1 MAEPGK
7 SPDEGAVAAHR
18 SVLFV
23 ACFAALVATSFA
35 FIIRILCMDAWQVG
49 FGLSETQKGEIFG
62 AGMWPFGLSIV
73 LFSLVIDKIGY
84 GKSMI
89 FAFACHALSALLL
102 ITAKDYWWLYAGSI
116 LNGLAAGTVEAVIN
130 PAIASAYPKQK
141 TKMLTILHA
150 GWPAGMV
157 FAGIPILL
165 IDMTWQVKVA
175 IIFIPVVI
183 YGLLLLKAKFPVS
196 ERVVAGV
203 SYREML
209 AEPGAIGCLIV
220 VYMICM
226 ELNRVF
232 RLENLTQNGSITD
245 LLPSL
250 PFTIAIV
257 VITLAYFAY
266 TRSLGR
272 PMYIL
277 LLFVMILLATTELG
291 IDSWV
296 SDLMKKPM
304 GELGLP
310 GGLLLVYMQIIMMV
324 LRFCI
329 GPIERALKPLG
340 VLFSCA
346 VLAAIGLFFLSQAA
360 GVTILIAA
368 TVYGIGKTFFWPV
381 TLGLCAERFPRGGA
395 LTLNA
400 VSGCGMLGVGI
411 LGSQLLGYWQDTN
424 IDRKLLASNKEA
436 HARLMAGEE
445 KRSVFGH
452 YKSLDQRKV
461 NEISDKLAL
470 FAKREGADEAK
481 LAQDPMYQT
490 LVRNAYDHLV
500 RKAGDVEEKSFEV
513 MHKALADAGAFITKD
528 DQAAVAK
535 DQALL
540 DEVITNSKRSVMG
553 RVATLPAIMAACYL
567 GLILYFMS
575 KGGYKAIDLM
585 AEKGGH

>member
-1 MAEPGK
+1 MSQPAK
-7 SPDEGAVAAHR
+7 SPGEAAQPQGQTL
-18 SVLFV
+18 LFV
-23 ACFAALVATSFA
+23 ACFAALVATSFS
-35 FIIRILCMDAWQVG
+35 FIIRVLCMDAWQVY

-73 LFSLVIDKIGY
+73 LFSLIIDRVGY

-89 FAFACHALSALLL
+89 FAFACHTVSAILL
-102 ITAKDYWWLYAGSI
+102 ISAKDYWWLYAGSI

-130 PAIASAYPKQK
+130 PAIASAYPKAK

-165 IDMTWQVKVA
+165 LGMSWQVRVG
-175 IIFIPVVI
+175 IIFIPVI
-183 YGLLLLKAKFPVS
+183 LYGLLLLKARFPVS

-220 VYMICM
+220 LYMICM

-232 RLENLTQNGSITD
+232 RLENLTNTGFID
-245 LLPSL
+245 LPSL
-250 PFTIAIV
+250 PFTIAIA
-257 VITLAYFAY
+257 VITLGYLAY

-310 GGLLLVYMQIIMMV
+310 GGLLLIYMQIIMMV

-340 VLFSCA
+340 VLFTCA
-346 VLAAIGLFFLSQAA
+346 VLAAVGLLFLSKAA
-360 GVTILIAA
+360 GAAILVAA
-368 TVYGIGKTFFWPV
+368 TIYGVGKTFFWPV

-400 VSGCGMLGVGI
+400 VSGVGMLGVGI
-411 LGSQLLGYWQDTN
+411 IGSQILGFWQDTS
-424 IDRKLLASNKEA
+424 IDRELLARDKAA
-436 HARLMAGEE
+436 HARLMAKEE

-452 YKSLDQRKV
+452 YRSLDQKAV
-461 NEISDKLAL
+461 NEVADKLAL
-470 FAKREGADEAK
+470 FAARSATPYEQK
-481 LAQDPMYQT
+481 LAQDPAYQT

-500 RKAGDVEEKSFEV
+500 RKEGDTSAKSFEE
-513 MHKALADAGAFITKD
+513 MHKALAELKVLVDKAEADI
-528 DQAAVAK
+528 VAK

-540 DEVITNSKRSVMG
+540 DDVTTAAKRSVMG
-553 RVATLPAIMAACYL
+553 RVAALPAIMAVCYL
-567 GLILYFMS
+567 ALILYFVS

-585 AEKGGH
+585 AEKGGGH

>member
-1 MAEPGK
+1 VSQPAK
-7 SPDEGAVAAHR
+7 SPGEAAQPQGQTL
-18 SVLFV
+18 LFV
-23 ACFAALVATSFA
+23 ACFAALVATSFS
-35 FIIRILCMDAWQVG
+35 FIIRVLCMDAWQVY

-73 LFSLVIDKIGY
+73 LFSLIIDRVGY

-89 FAFACHALSALLL
+89 FAFACHTVSAILL
-102 ITAKDYWWLYAGSI
+102 ISAKDYWWLYAGSI

-130 PAIASAYPKQK
+130 PAIASAYPKAK

-165 IDMTWQVKVA
+165 LGMSWQVRVG
-175 IIFIPVVI
+175 IIFIPVI
-183 YGLLLLKAKFPVS
+183 LYGLLLLKARFPVS

-220 VYMICM
+220 LYMICM

-232 RLENLTQNGSITD
+232 RLENLTNTGFID
-245 LLPSL
+245 LPSL
-250 PFTIAIV
+250 PFTIAIA
-257 VITLAYFAY
+257 VITLGYLAY

-310 GGLLLVYMQIIMMV
+310 GGLLLIYMQIIMMV

-340 VLFSCA
+340 VLFTCA
-346 VLAAIGLFFLSQAA
+346 VLAAVGLLFLSKAA
-360 GVTILIAA
+360 GAAILVAA
-368 TVYGIGKTFFWPV
+368 TIYGVGKTFFWPV

-400 VSGCGMLGVGI
+400 VSGVGMLGVGI
-411 LGSQLLGYWQDTN
+411 IGSQILGFWQDTS
-424 IDRKLLASNKEA
+424 IDRELLARDKAA
-436 HARLMAGEE
+436 HARLMAKEE

-452 YKSLDQRKV
+452 YRSLDQKAV
-461 NEISDKLAL
+461 NEVADKLAL
-470 FAKREGADEAK
+470 FAARSATPYEQK
-481 LAQDPMYQT
+481 LAQDPAYQT

-500 RKAGDVEEKSFEV
+500 RKEGDTSAKSFEE
-513 MHKALADAGAFITKD
+513 MHKALAELKVLVDKAEADI
-528 DQAAVAK
+528 VAK

-540 DEVITNSKRSVMG
+540 DDVTTAAKRSVMG
-553 RVATLPAIMAACYL
+553 RVAALPAIMAVCYL
-567 GLILYFMS
+567 ALILYFVS

-585 AEKGGH
+585 AEKGGGH

>member
-1 MAEPGK
+1 M
-7 SPDEGAVAAHR
+7 AAHR

-35 FIIRILCMDAWQVG
+35 FIIRILCMDAWQVS

-73 LFSLVIDKIGY
+73 LFSLVIDKVGY

-165 IDMTWQVKVA
+165 IEMTWQVKVA
-175 IIFIPVVI
+175 IIFIPVVL
-183 YGLLLLKAKFPVS
+183 YGLLLLRAKFPVS

-220 VYMICM
+220 LYLICM

-232 RLENLTQNGSITD
+232 GLGNLAPN
-245 LLPSL
+245 LPSL
-250 PFTIAIV
+250 ELTILIGAV
-257 VITLAYFAY
+257 TVAYFVY
-266 TRSLGR
+266 TRALGR

-277 LLFVMILLATTELG
+277 MLFVMLLLATTELG
-291 IDSWV
+291 VDSWV
-296 SDLMKKPM
+296 SDLMRKPM
-304 GELGLP
+304 AELGLP
-310 GGLLLVYMQIIMMV
+310 GGLLLIYMQVIMMV

-340 VLFSCA
+340 VLFVCA
-346 VLAAIGLFFLSQAA
+346 VLAAIGLLFLSKAA
-360 GVTILIAA
+360 GVAILIAA
-368 TVYGIGKTFFWPV
+368 TVYGVGKTFFWPV
-381 TLGLCAERFPRGGA
+381 TLGVVAERFPKGGA

-400 VSGCGMLGVGI
+400 ISGCGMLGVGI
-411 LGSQLLGYWQDTN
+411 LGSQILGFWQDTS
-424 IDRKLLASNKEA
+424 IDRELKTRDAA
-436 HARLMAGEE
+436 VHARLMAAEE
-445 KRSVFGH
+445 KKSIFGD
-452 YKSLDQRKV
+452 YKSLDQAKV
-461 NEISDKLAL
+461 NEINDKLAL
-470 FAKREGADEAK
+470 YGKRKDADLAK
-481 LAQDPMYQT
+481 LPADPVYQT

-500 RKAGDVEEKSFEV
+500 RKAGDTEEKSFEV
-513 MHKALADAGAFITKD
+513 MHKALEDAGAFVA
-528 DQAAVAK
+528 QADADAMSK

-540 DEVITNSKRSVMG
+540 DDVTSHSKRDVMG
-553 RVATLPAIMAACYL
+553 RVAILPAIMALCYL
-567 GLILYFMS
+567 ALILYFRS

-585 AEKGGH
+585 EGKQGAH